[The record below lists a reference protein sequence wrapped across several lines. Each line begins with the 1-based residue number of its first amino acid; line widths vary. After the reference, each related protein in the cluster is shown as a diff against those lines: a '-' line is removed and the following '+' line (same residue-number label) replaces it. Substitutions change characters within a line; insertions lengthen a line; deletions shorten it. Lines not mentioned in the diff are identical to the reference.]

1 MPGMRKLRLR
11 PQVRKQCYRS
21 YDVRYFLAFLILLII
36 VFALFS
42 IHSSKYNT
50 SSGHLEDSSKT
61 ILTVSKEV
69 TLKDSYNLVTAI
81 SSREFEWLLKFID
94 SLTAQGGEFD
104 LTVWS
109 LDLRDC
115 EFNYLKNLKTSVRI
129 HLHHFPYHFH
139 PLHIRHYHLSAIKPI
154 VLQSAAA
161 AFGEVIWIEPDSK
174 IASLLLD
181 DIIEVVSDAGFVAAS
196 SSKTSQGQCVTIA
209 IGINYLRYKLFI
221 EKWLECALV
230 DSCIAKAFNKSN
242 MKPQNGV
249 DMLFEEYRKAQKFS
263 CAVMKSEEETLN
275 VESNWRESW
284 EKSCRIDN
292 VCVLTGNLSIEII
305 IVATAGDLYNL
316 RKRTSFTY
324 YTYFICVERNDMRE
338 EMILFILR

>member
-1 MPGMRKLRLR
+1 
-11 PQVRKQCYRS
+11 V
-21 YDVRYFLAFLILLII
+21 LALFLIY
-36 VFALFS
+36 
-42 IHSSKYNT
+42 SSKDAT
-50 SSGHLEDSSKT
+50 SSCPGATIDNKDSLKTTLMSSKKV
-61 ILTVSKEV
+61 TV
-69 TLKDSYNLVTAI
+69 KDSYNLVTAI
-81 SSREFEWLLKFID
+81 SSQEFEWLLEFID

-161 AFGEVIWIEPDSK
+161 AFGEVIWIEPESK

-209 IGINYLRYKLFI
+209 IGINYLRYKNFI
-221 EKWLECALV
+221 EKWLDCARKA
-230 DSCIAKAFNKSN
+230 SCIAKAFEKSN
-242 MKPQNGV
+242 LPQADM
-249 DMLFEEYRKAQKFS
+249 DMLFEEHREARKFS
-263 CAVMKSEEETLN
+263 CVVMKSKEETSN
-275 VESNWRESW
+275 VETANVLTNWQDSES
-284 EKSCRIDN
+284 ELCRLHKA
-292 VCVLTGNLSIEII
+292 CVLTGIFL
-305 IVATAGDLYNL
+305 LL
-316 RKRTSFTY
+316 
-324 YTYFICVERNDMRE
+324 
-338 EMILFILR
+338 

>member
-1 MPGMRKLRLR
+1 MVVLIHTVKLLIFCTFSNSIKAIMSLLF
-11 PQVRKQCYRS
+11 PVRKEC
-21 YDVRYFLAFLILLII
+21 VRYLFVLLLII
-36 VFALFS
+36 NVLALFLIYAS
-42 IHSSKYNT
+42 KDATSSCPGATIDNKDSLKTTLMSSK
-50 SSGHLEDSSKT
+50 KV
-61 ILTVSKEV
+61 TV
-69 TLKDSYNLVTAI
+69 KDSYNLVTAI
-81 SSREFEWLLKFID
+81 SSQVFEWLLEFID

-209 IGINYLRYKLFI
+209 IGINYLPYKLFI

-275 VESNWRESW
+275 AERNWRESW
-284 EKSCRIDN
+284 EKSCRLDN

-305 IVATAGDLYNL
+305 IVATAGGLYSL
-316 RKRTSFTY
+316 RKRT
-324 YTYFICVERNDMRE
+324 V
-338 EMILFILR
+338 